1 MSDRDAH
8 PPLWGISRA
17 SAEPGED
24 DLRQAVADDS
34 RELRR
39 RLSSFA
45 GFPAAAAAR
54 TPDALPDIG
63 TALDRLQAARR
74 SAGMPELDDDEGLAL
89 GVRLAREAREELAA
103 LDR

>member
-1 MSDRDAH
+1 MSDRDAY
-8 PPLWGISRA
+8 R
-17 SAEPGED
+17 EPGED

-45 GFPAAAAAR
+45 GIPAAAAAR
-54 TPDALPDIG
+54 IPDPLPDMD
-63 TALDRLQAARR
+63 TALDRLHAARR